1 MWVALDEVT
10 DPQNFGA
17 VLRSALFLGAAG
29 VVTCQRNSAPLSPV
43 VSKASSGAME
53 VLPVYSAKNL
63 PQLLA
68 ACSVNG
74 WAGAGPASRSPR
86 TCCAL
91 RRLRAQGRR
100 KVRVKR

>member
-1 MWVALDEVT
+1 MWVALDEVS

-17 VLRSALFLGAAG
+17 ILRSALYLGAAG

-53 VLPVYSAKNL
+53 VLPVHSAKNL
-63 PQLLA
+63 PQFLA

-74 WAGAGPASRSPR
+74 WAGAHRRRSAASRQHENLTPLPR
-86 TCCAL
+86 RCD
-91 RRLRAQGRR
+91 RL
-100 KVRVKR
+100 

>member
-17 VLRSALFLGAAG
+17 ILRSALFLGAAG

-53 VLPVYSAKNL
+53 VVPVHSAKNL
-63 PQLLA
+63 PQFLA

-74 WAGAGPASRSPR
+74 WAGARGDASASAECRDGVLSAHDLSSPG
-86 TCCAL
+86 CI
-91 RRLRAQGRR
+91 
-100 KVRVKR
+100 